1 MNKHLNYLAIIC
13 GGPSPERGISLNSAR
28 SVVDH
33 LAPIIKK
40 IDIFYVSP
48 DLQFYHL
55 SPTHLYSNT
64 PLDFDFK
71 LESLSTPFSEQ
82 EFINQLQNVDLVFPI
97 IHGAYGEDGTLQ
109 SLLEKNNIPYVG
121 PSSSVCNNM
130 YHKPNARIVLE
141 KHNFS
146 TCPVLEL
153 DQTDTN
159 QPEKITT
166 FFQEHDLTRA
176 VVKPAAG
183 GSSIGV
189 FSVETAEQA
198 FKATQTI
205 FTEKLCNQVLIEP
218 YIQGKEFTLILLQNP
233 EGDPVAL
240 VPSQIQI
247 NCSEN
252 QLFDYRRKYLPT
264 ANTQWLCP
272 PQFEDTTIDK
282 IRSLGEQLFKAFG
295 IRDFTRMDG
304 WLLES
309 GEILFTD
316 FNPISGMEQNSFIF
330 QQGAWMGLTHQE
342 LLTYI
347 IRKAC
352 QRYGLT
358 FTPVANPDS
367 EKEAVAVLMG
377 GATAERQVSLMS
389 GSNAWLKLRQS
400 NQYQP
405 SPFFLDT
412 NHFIWSLPY
421 AYALSH
427 TVEEIEQKCLKAEQ
441 QTKKIEP
448 FQQKI
453 RSSLGLNFKPL
464 VQPKKYSLAEFLQH
478 VSDNFSF
485 LFLGL
490 HGGIG
495 EDGTIQK
502 HLDQY
507 QISYNGSRPEAAAIC
522 MDKNLTAERINSA
535 QIPNVSA
542 LEKVIFKA
550 DETDLESCWQKAQT
564 LTDHPTDFVIKPQA
578 EGCSAGIIIINNLE
592 DLKRYCQLVNKG
604 HTFVEANTFPYQS
617 AEISLMADPNQPL
630 MLEPFIEIDPIF
642 MKKNKLVHTSKT
654 GWLELTI
661 GVLEKEDLYHALNPS
676 ITVAAEKVL
685 SLEEKFQ
692 GGTGINLTPPPESL
706 IPSEQLTSI
715 KVKLAQTAQVLGI
728 QNYCRIDFFY
738 NTKTQK
744 IIIIEANSLP
754 ALTPSTV
761 IYHQALAE
769 PKPVPPLVFIESL
782 IKSAK
787 HSFD

>member
-1 MNKHLNYLAIIC
+1 MKKHLNRLAIVC
-13 GGPSPERGISLNSAR
+13 GGPSAERGISLNSAR

-33 LAPIIKK
+33 LTSLIKK

-48 DLQFYHL
+48 DLRFYHL

-64 PLDFDFK
+64 PMDFDFK
-71 LESLSTPFSEQ
+71 LESISKPFSEQ
-82 EFINQLQNVDLVFPI
+82 EFIDQLKDSDLVFPI
-97 IHGAYGEDGTLQ
+97 IHGTFGEDGVLQ
-109 SLLEKNNIPYVG
+109 SLLEKNNISYVG
-121 PSSSVCNNM
+121 PSSSVCNSM
-130 YHKPNARIVLE
+130 YHKPNARVVLE
-141 KHNFS
+141 KHNFPV
-146 TCPVLEL
+146 CPVLEL
-153 DQTDTN
+153 DQSDA
-159 QPEKITT
+159 QQSEKITK
-166 FFQEHDLTRA
+166 FFHEHNLKRA

-189 FSVETAEQA
+189 FSAETAQQA
-198 FKATQTI
+198 FKAAQTI
-205 FTEKLCNQVLIEP
+205 FTEKLCDQVLIEP
-218 YIQGKEFTLILLQNP
+218 YIEGKEFTLIILQNP
-233 EGDPVAL
+233 KGDPVAL

-247 NCSEN
+247 DCSEN

-264 ANTQWLCP
+264 ANTHWLCP
-272 PQFEDTTIDK
+272 PQFDDATIDK
-282 IRSLGEQLFKAFG
+282 IRLLGEQLFKAFG
-295 IRDFTRMDG
+295 MRDFTRMDG

-309 GEILFTD
+309 GEALFTD

-347 IRKAC
+347 IKQAC
-352 QRYGLT
+352 QRYGLI
-358 FTPVANPDS
+358 FTPIATPKA

-377 GATAERQVSLMS
+377 GSTAERQVSLMS
-389 GSNAWLKLRQS
+389 GSNVWLKLRQS
-400 NQYQP
+400 TKYNP

-427 TVEEIEQKCLKAEQ
+427 TVEEIEQKCLDAEH

-453 RSSLGLNFKPL
+453 RKSLGLDPKPL
-464 VQPKKYSLAEFLQH
+464 IHPTKYTLAEFLQH
-478 VSDNFSF
+478 VSGNFSF

-502 HLDQY
+502 RLDQQ
-507 QISYNGSRPEAAAIC
+507 QISYNGSRPQAAAIC
-522 MDKNLTAERINSA
+522 MDKNLTAEHINSA
-535 QIPNVSA
+535 YISNVSA

-550 DETDLESCWQKAQT
+550 DDSDLESCWQKAQT
-564 LTDHPTDFVIKPQA
+564 LTNYPTDFVIKPQA
-578 EGCSAGIIIINNLE
+578 EGCSAGIIVISDLK

-604 HTFVEANTFPYQS
+604 HTFVEANTFPHQS
-617 AEISLMADPNQPL
+617 AEISLMADPTQPL
-630 MLEPFIEIDPIF
+630 MIEPFIEVDPIF
-642 MKKNKLVHTSKT
+642 MKGNKLIHTVKT

-661 GVLEKEDLYHALNPS
+661 GVLEKENIYHTLNPS

-706 IPSEQLTSI
+706 IPSEHLISI
-715 KVKLAQTAQVLGI
+715 KAKLAQTAQVLSI

-738 NTKTQK
+738 NTKTQE

-769 PKPVPPLVFIESL
+769 PQPIPPLTFIESL
-782 IKSAK
+782 IDTAK